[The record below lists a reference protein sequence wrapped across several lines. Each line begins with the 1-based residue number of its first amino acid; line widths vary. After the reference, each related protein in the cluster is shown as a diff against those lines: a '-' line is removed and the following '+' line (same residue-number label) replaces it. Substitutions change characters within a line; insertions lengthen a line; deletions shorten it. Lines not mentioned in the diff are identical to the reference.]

1 MKTIPH
7 EFDPKAVVGQ
17 PLELVTF
24 TSNSLYFRFG
34 DAFSVTVYSSFRY
47 RLALSHREATETVP
61 TPTSAA
67 MTLIGRT
74 LTGAATDAAA
84 VLMLTFE
91 DGATLAFS
99 PDESPYES
107 YFVSSGGLEFAV

>member
-17 PLELVTF
+17 SLELVTF
-24 TSNSLYFRFG
+24 TSNSVYFRFG

-47 RLALSHREATETVP
+47 RLSLCHREATETVP
-61 TPTSAA
+61 TSSSAVMPLIARTVTDATSDAA
-67 MTLIGRT
+67 GRLT
-74 LTGAATDAAA
+74 LTFD
-84 VLMLTFE
+84 
-91 DGATLAFS
+91 DGATLTFS